1 MTRAFLTLALAAA
14 GIGLASVPA
23 AGPALAAG
31 MDGAAH
37 PAAAKGPARPC
48 LPVVRDYLWLD
59 YARMGMGGMGMNRPR
74 QEDRNA
80 ADRTNPAGKS
90 AQAQGQNRTW
100 SRRMRMVRLRHD
112 GFPDKVSGGCP
123 SCRAQARV
131 GGAMW
136 RRKAGAGVSDAQENG
151 ARSSRRAQGT
161 DPAVRQAVIWLETP
175 DNLIHRIDPGQPGRL
190 RFNARMWG
198 QYRVFAYLDAGVR
211 NGVRRLHFAFLD
223 LFAHGD
229 DVSKQERSRI
239 DGNGYADGRPVFFLE
254 RVYENERQRYIA
266 QTGEEAR
273 FRLTLN
279 GRPVKGACVV
289 MITQKDWR
297 QAKRTDEN
305 GEVSFFLI
313 KETPNES
320 GWRARRR
327 SEKYLVVA
335 QHFEPAAEAGA
346 KAGAE
351 TGIKGTRYV
360 ATQLL
365 RVRPSRLEWESK
377 STAFLLAS
385 FTAVAAGAAIAIR
398 RVRRRRCKREGG
410 R

>member
-1 MTRAFLTLALAAA
+1 MRRIFTTFAALALGAGILPMPSTPTVPAYATAAA
-14 GIGLASVPA
+14 GGGQKV
-23 AGPALAAG
+23 
-31 MDGAAH
+31 
-37 PAAAKGPARPC
+37 PC

-59 YARMGMGGMGMNRPR
+59 YARMGMGGMGMNRQW
-74 QEDRNA
+74 QEERNA
-80 ADRTNPAGKS
+80 ADRTNPAGRS
-90 AQAQGQNRTW
+90 PQTQAQGQSRTW

-112 GFPDKVSGGCP
+112 GFPGRVARGCP
-123 SCRAQARV
+123 SCKARSHA

-136 RRKAGAGVSDAQENG
+136 RRKGGVGMAGARKSDAASGQRTDG
-151 ARSSRRAQGT
+151 A
-161 DPAVRQAVIWLETP
+161 DPALRQAVIWLETP
-175 DNLIHRIDPGQPGRL
+175 DNLIHRIDPGRPGRM

-229 DVSKQERSRI
+229 DVTKKERPKI
-239 DGNGYADGRPVFFLE
+239 TGNGYVNGLSVFSLE
-254 RVYENERQRYIA
+254 RVYENERQRYMA

-335 QHFEPAAEAGA
+335 QHFEPAVEAGSEA
-346 KAGAE
+346 
-351 TGIKGTRYV
+351 GIKGTRYV